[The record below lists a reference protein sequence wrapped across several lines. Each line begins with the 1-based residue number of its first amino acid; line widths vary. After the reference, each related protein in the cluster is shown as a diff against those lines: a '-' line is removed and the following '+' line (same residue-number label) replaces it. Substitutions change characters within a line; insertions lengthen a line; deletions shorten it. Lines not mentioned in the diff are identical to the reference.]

1 MDGAESLLTIPS
13 RHSVSETI
21 DRLEA
26 ELRAKSIT
34 VFARIDH
41 GAEATRVG
49 LSLRPTQVLIFG
61 NPRAGTPVMQA
72 VQAAAIELP
81 LRALAWEDATG
92 KVWLSIGDPE
102 LLRSRFGVDQSLL
115 KPLGAVGPL
124 LQAAAG

>member
-1 MDGAESLLTIPS
+1 MDGAESLLTLPS

-26 ELRAKSIT
+26 EFRAKSIT

-41 GAEATRVG
+41 GAEAARVG

-81 LRALAWEDATG
+81 LRALAWEDSTG

-102 LLRSRFGVDQSLL
+102 LLRSRFGVDPPLL
-115 KPLGAVGPL
+115 KPLAAVGPL

>member
-1 MDGAESLLTIPS
+1 MDGAQSLLTIPS

-26 ELRAKSIT
+26 ELRAKSIS

-41 GAEATRVG
+41 GAEAARVG
-49 LSLRPTQVLIFG
+49 LFLRPTQVLIFG

-72 VQAAAIELP
+72 VQTAAIELP
-81 LRALAWEDATG
+81 LRALSWEDAAG

-102 LLRSRFGVDQSLL
+102 LLRSRFGVDPSLL
-115 KPLGAVGPL
+115 EPLAAVRPL
-124 LQAAAG
+124 VQAAAG

>member
-1 MDGAESLLTIPS
+1 MNGADSLLTIPS

-41 GAEATRVG
+41 SAEAARVG

-72 VQAAAIELP
+72 VQIAAIDLP
-81 LRALAWEDATG
+81 LRALAWEDPTG

-102 LLRSRFGVDQSLL
+102 LLRSRFGVDPSLL
-115 KPLGAVGPL
+115 KPLAAVGPL
-124 LQAAAG
+124 LQAAAD

>member
-1 MDGAESLLTIPS
+1 MDGAGSLLTFPS

-26 ELRAKSIT
+26 ELQAKSIT

-41 GAEATRVG
+41 RAEAARVG

-72 VQAAAIELP
+72 VQTAAIELP

-102 LLRSRFGVDQSLL
+102 LLRSRFGVDPSLL
-115 KPLGAVGPL
+115 KPLAAVGPL